1 MKTPPPYTD
10 ANLTYERLR
19 RLKYVQL
26 TPGECLVVLAVC
38 CAFSFG
44 IGVIVEML
52 RVLP

>member
-1 MKTPPPYTD
+1 MKPYTD
-10 ANLTYERLR
+10 ANLTLERLK

-26 TPGECLVVLAVC
+26 TPAECLIVLAIC

-44 IGVIVEML
+44 IGMITEML

>member
-1 MKTPPPYTD
+1 MKPYTD
-10 ANLTYERLR
+10 TDLTASRLK

-26 TPGECLVVLAVC
+26 TPGECLVVLAIC

-44 IGVIVEML
+44 IGMITEMM